1 MSQITATIGTEKYV
15 TEISAGSENNII
27 SDEPKDV
34 GGQNKGMKPTELL
47 AAALGSCICIT
58 LRMYAD
64 RKEWELE
71 HVEVNIKYEFDSST
85 KSTNIMKN
93 IKLIGDLD
101 EKQKNR
107 LYAIADRC
115 PVSVA
120 LSNPIHMHTTF
131 E

>member
-1 MSQITATIGTEKYV
+1 MSQIKAVIGKDPYATNITSGTEN
-15 TEISAGSENNII
+15 EII
-27 SDEPKDV
+27 SDEPKDA
-34 GGQNKGMKPTELL
+34 GGENKGMKPTELL

-64 RKEWELE
+64 RKEWPLE
-71 HVEVNIKYEFDSST
+71 QVEVSVEYHFDSKT
-85 KSTNIMKN
+85 KSTDIAKK
-93 IKLIGDLD
+93 IKLTGDLD
-101 EKQKNR
+101 EKQRNR